1 MSAHRPHCLGAA
13 LLCAVLF
20 ASTNAQA
27 QAAAPAC
34 AAAELSPQHLY
45 GEWTLVLWP
54 LDGDVAQPASSGTV
68 RFERHPEYDGSVR
81 GTLARAHTGGTA
93 RALLSGDA
101 ADGEFQ
107 LDESEDGVA
116 ISAVWNAAVNPADCG
131 RRLQGTRRPAESRPA
146 GEATLRFQLTKVP
159 GWR

>member
-1 MSAHRPHCLGAA
+1 MNARHGLGAA
-13 LLCAVLF
+13 LLCAALS
-20 ASTNAQA
+20 APGALAQPVS
-27 QAAAPAC
+27 APGC
-34 AAAELSPQHLY
+34 ATAELTPQHLY

-54 LDGDVAQPASSGTV
+54 LDGDIAQPASSGTV

-81 GTLARAHTGGTA
+81 GTLARAHAGGTA

-101 ADGEFQ
+101 DDGEFQ

-146 GEATLRFQLTKVP
+146 GEATLNFQLTKAP